1 MSLMQLV
8 IFLIIGGVAGWL
20 AGIVK
25 KGYGFGLVGNIVIG
39 TLGAI
44 VGGFVFKF
52 FGVSFGGFIGDI
64 ITAAVGAVILLY
76 VFGIFKKV

>member
-8 IFLIIGGVAGWL
+8 IFLVIGGVAGWL
-20 AGIVK
+20 AGILK
-25 KGYGFGLVGNIVIG
+25 KGDGFGLVGNIVIG

-52 FGVSFGGFIGDI
+52 FGVSFAGLIGDI
-64 ITAAVGAVILLY
+64 ITAAAGAVILLY
-76 VFGIFKKV
+76 VFGLFKKL